1 MSKII
6 ANLSNEDIGNLLL
19 CGEIELSTSIQR
31 YDNLQSIVIKF
42 DNYSLIGYVESD
54 EEDRNDWK

>member
-6 ANLSNEDIGNLLL
+6 ANLSKEDIGNLLL
-19 CGEIELSTSIQR
+19 CGEIELYTSIQR
-31 YDNLQSIVIKF
+31 YDNLQSIVIKC

-54 EEDRNDWK
+54 EED

>member
-6 ANLSNEDIGNLLL
+6 ANLSKEDIGNLLL

-31 YDNLQSIVIKF
+31 YDNLQSVVIKF
-42 DNYSLIGYVESD
+42 DDYSISGYVESV
-54 EEDRNDWK
+54 EEDRNDWE

>member
-6 ANLSNEDIGNLLL
+6 ANLSKEDIGNLLL
-19 CGEIELSTSIQR
+19 CGEIELSTSIHR

-42 DNYSLIGYVESD
+42 DNYSLIGYDESV
-54 EEDRNDWK
+54 EEDCDDWE

>member
-6 ANLSNEDIGNLLL
+6 ANLSKEDIGNLLL
-19 CGEIELSTSIQR
+19 CGEIELSASIQR

-42 DNYSLIGYVESD
+42 DNYSCSGYVESA
-54 EEDRNDWK
+54 EEDYDDWE

>member
-6 ANLSNEDIGNLLL
+6 ANLSKEDIGNLLL
-19 CGEIELSTSIQR
+19 CGEIELSTSTQR

-54 EEDRNDWK
+54 EED

>member
-6 ANLSNEDIGNLLL
+6 ANLSKEDIGNLLL
-19 CGEIELSTSIQR
+19 CGEIELSTSIRR

-42 DNYSLIGYVESD
+42 DNYSLIGHVESI
-54 EEDRNDWK
+54 EEDCNDWK